1 MAFNLSVLFQ
11 HIFENVSEWN
21 YIFRQNIAS
30 FQSVARIAFT
40 FEINSV
46 TSVDDLVTNVTE
58 ESDHRTWRS
67 KKNPV

>member
-11 HIFENVSEWN
+11 YIFKNGSEWN
-21 YIFRQNIAS
+21 YILRQNIAS
-30 FQSVARIAFT
+30 FQSIPHIAFT

-67 KKNPV
+67 KKPPV